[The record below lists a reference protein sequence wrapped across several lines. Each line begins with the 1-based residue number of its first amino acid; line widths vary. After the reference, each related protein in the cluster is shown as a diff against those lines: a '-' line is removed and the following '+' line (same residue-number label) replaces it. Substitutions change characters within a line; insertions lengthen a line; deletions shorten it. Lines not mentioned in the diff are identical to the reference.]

1 MPSVITRRR
10 SGREEAVDVALG
22 RCFELETVCG
32 EPVQQSDGT
41 EDLDPGVTDRGA
53 SGRVAPSL
61 APQATQHVPSRE
73 RGDDLAVLRP
83 LDLGDG
89 PVVAGF
95 EADKLLVSR
104 LKGAARDEHA
114 AQVVRRAR
122 LRVCIE
128 GLMGHRHGPG
138 RHRRED
144 RRTGS
149 LAQPVQRF
157 AWRRRGDDRVV
168 KRDEGGRNASACTTH
183 ELPGAAREHTT
194 ITERT
199 LVALVLA
206 TTQPTDVRRQ
216 RSKAGTVTAH
226 RRSRPGG
233 RDEAPLLPAVVADS
247 PPTQRGGVTGVAHRA
262 LGPTHGGRSIRA
274 AVRTNRLSPREAPL
288 ASRGAEGDE
297 LAWSVTPAGRARG
310 KRQLVAVDTDVR

>member
-1 MPSVITRRR
+1 
-10 SGREEAVDVALG
+10 
-22 RCFELETVCG
+22 
-32 EPVQQSDGT
+32 
-41 EDLDPGVTDRGA
+41 
-53 SGRVAPSL
+53 
-61 APQATQHVPSRE
+61 
-73 RGDDLAVLRP
+73 
-83 LDLGDG
+83 
-89 PVVAGF
+89 
-95 EADKLLVSR
+95 
-104 LKGAARDEHA
+104 
-114 AQVVRRAR
+114 
-122 LRVCIE
+122 
-128 GLMGHRHGPG
+128 MGHRHGPG

-144 RRTGS
+144 RSAGS

-157 AWRRRGDDRVV
+157 AWRRRGDDRVMNP
-168 KRDEGGRNASACTTH
+168 EQGGRDLAIRTGHQLRA
-183 ELPGAAREHTT
+183 AAREHTT